1 MVNIKNLSKFYGE
14 SKVFKDFSLSLE
26 KNKAYVILGPSGIG
40 KSTLLNMIAGIDKDY
55 MGEISVDTTSI
66 SYVFQ
71 EDRLLPWL
79 SVEENINFV
88 LEKEKDID
96 SILEILEIKNLKHK
110 TVKNL
115 SGGQKQRVAIARAFA
130 TEPHLVLMDES
141 LKSLDLNLKYSII
154 DEIITLSREKNTTM
168 IYVSHDMEEALLTA
182 DSVIIF
188 DKDGS
193 ISDIMDIPLPKE
205 GRRQNREKLL
215 KYELALSKKLNL

>member
-14 SKVFKDFSLSLE
+14 VEIFKNFNLKLE

-40 KSTLLNMIAGIDKDY
+40 KSTLLNIIAGIDMDY
-55 MGEISVDTTSI
+55 KGELSVDTSNI

-88 LEKEKDID
+88 LEKEKNID

-130 TEPHLVLMDES
+130 TEPQLVLMDES

-154 DEIITLSREKNTTM
+154 DEIITLSKEKNTTM
-168 IYVSHDMEEALLTA
+168 VYVSHDMEEALLTA
-182 DSVIIF
+182 DYIIIF
-188 DKDGS
+188 DNEGR
-193 ISDIMDIPLPKE
+193 IAEILDIPLPKE
-205 GRRQNREKLL
+205 GRRHNRERLL
-215 KYELALSKKLNL
+215 KYELALSKKLKL

>member
-1 MVNIKNLSKFYGE
+1 MVNIKNLSKSYGE
-14 SKVFKDFSLSLE
+14 INIFKNFNLSFE
-26 KNKAYVILGPSGIG
+26 KNKTYVILGPSGIG

-55 MGEISVDTTSI
+55 TGEISVNSKNI

-88 LEKEKDID
+88 LEEEKDID

-110 TVKNL
+110 TVKQL

-130 TEPHLVLMDES
+130 REPHLVLMDES

-154 DEIITLSREKNTTM
+154 DEIVTLSIKKNTTM

-182 DSVIIF
+182 DSIIIF
-188 DKDGS
+188 DKEGS
-193 ISDIMDIPLPKE
+193 ISNIMDIPLPKE
-205 GRRQNREKLL
+205 GRRHNREKLL
-215 KYELALSKKLNL
+215 KYELALSKKLIL